1 MSLRRETYNALP
13 CLLPRDE
20 LHPLVWYSRLPTLA
34 HLCPRVRA
42 THLVKFAGP
51 EASFA
56 SLLSRRHA
64 SQGGRGREGGR
75 EVRRHRFKSQT
86 IGKQSFSNDYPFREE
101 GNNFW
106 KFSFFSLENACRS
119 WWKISVVELLTSVVL
134 VRGEGSWSSV
144 SVELYVASSRRTNLS
159 FPRSFN
165 QLTGNYREIN
175 HFCASLHEPLDDVA
189 KSQATRLVYI
199 SSTAGGCLR
208 FPRET
213 RGNYSRKSKER
224 RGCELSSSCS
234 LPGRNSPG
242 MRWTDSWH

>member
-1 MSLRRETYNALP
+1 MFAASWWIAPTRLILEAAHSCP
-13 CLLPRDE
+13 
-20 LHPLVWYSRLPTLA
+20 PLSTSSRYPLGQV
-34 HLCPRVRA
+34 CGSWSFFR
-42 THLVKFAGP
+42 FS
-51 EASFA
+51 SFA
-56 SLLSRRHA
+56 TTRVTRRA
-64 SQGGRGREGGR
+64 REGGR

-159 FPRSFN
+159 LPRSFN